1 MNLEL
6 IEKNITKKTKV
17 ILAVHI
23 YGIPVNMPKLLKLA
37 KKYRL
42 KVIED
47 ASEQIGQTING
58 SQCGSFG
65 DISTFSFYT
74 NKHITTVEGGMIF
87 TNNKLFKINV

>member
-1 MNLEL
+1 
-6 IEKNITKKTKV
+6 
-17 ILAVHI
+17 
-23 YGIPVNMPKLLKLA
+23 MPKLLKLA

-74 NKHITTVEGGMIF
+74 NKHITTGEGGMIF
-87 TNNKLFKINV
+87 TNNKLLKNKCFEP